1 MFEVLQSSYRM
12 MQVGLPFQ
20 VFFLNPKIR
29 DNFVSPLSG
38 ILNRQAFVVALASF
52 VYHSLSLIRS

>member
-1 MFEVLQSSYRM
+1 
-12 MQVGLPFQ
+12 